1 MAQPT
6 KLYKYCPF
14 NVFSLR
20 AINEAEIF
28 HASPQQ
34 FNDPLDCNPTLD
46 LDINTYEATRLL
58 RRMLELGGEAPD
70 RIERQI
76 DTLRYSATEVWED
89 EPDTPEAEDARLLW
103 SLGRDI
109 LSSLRSEMSSY
120 GVLSL
125 SETYSSALMW
135 SHYGDHHRGLCLEY
149 DTSLL
154 PVPTLGQVD
163 YKAPRAIRAHD
174 LLRWKLEG
182 SVDAQ
187 KRVRQTYFHTKS
199 DEWAYEREWRDVSQ
213 RAGVNTLNFK
223 LSAIHFGLRADLTV
237 QRTIAKALARDRD
250 IELYSMWARDDSF
263 ELERSLVERDYFEQ
277 IGIRQ
282 PPFIIFGRRFVE
294 PPNDG
299 TDG

>member
-1 MAQPT
+1 MTPPA

-46 LDINTYEATRLL
+46 LDVGTYEATQLL
-58 RRMLELGGEAPD
+58 RRMLELSGGTPD
-70 RIERQI
+70 QVERQI
-76 DTLRYSATEVWED
+76 NTLRYNATEVWED
-89 EPDTPEAEDARLLW
+89 EPDTPEAEDARLRW

-109 LSSLRSEMSSY
+109 LSSLRSEMASY

-125 SETYSSALMW
+125 SETYSSVLMW

-149 DTSLL
+149 DTSLM
-154 PVPTLGQVD
+154 PMPTLGPVD
-163 YKAPRAIRAHD
+163 YKAPRAVRAHD

-182 SVDAQ
+182 SADAE
-187 KRVRQTYFHTKS
+187 KRVRQTYFHAKS
-199 DEWAYEREWRDVSQ
+199 DEWAYEREWRDISQ

-223 LSAIHFGLRADLTV
+223 LSAIHFGLRTDLTV
-237 QRTIAKALARDRD
+237 QQTIAKALARDRD

-263 ELERSLVERDYFEQ
+263 ELERSLADRDYFEQ
-277 IGIRQ
+277 TGIRQ
-282 PPFIIFGRRFVE
+282 PPFIVFGRFVE
-294 PPNDG
+294 PP